1 MVKVFKRNAGFTLIE
16 VVTVVVVMSIVS
28 VFTFSFLINSVKTYQ
43 MAKYSQALH
52 GEAAYILERITRELR
67 DSQNAS
73 WDASTLALT
82 LSHKTPQDTSPGTS
96 ITYTLSGS
104 QLNRI
109 SNSISRVMGKNI
121 ASFSGS
127 CAGNCCTVALTT
139 NDMPSQSIPAQ
150 SYGTKVCLKNQA
162 ALYQGY
168 YYDVIQ

>member
-1 MVKVFKRNAGFTLIE
+1 MVKVFKRNTGFTLIE
-16 VVTVVVVMSIVS
+16 VVTVVVVLSIVS

-73 WDASTLALT
+73 WGASTLALT
-82 LSHKTPQDTSPGTS
+82 LSHATLQDSSSTS
-96 ITYTLSGS
+96 ITYALSGS

-109 SNSISRVMGKNI
+109 SSSGSRVMGRNI
-121 ASFSGS
+121 TSFSGI
-127 CAGNCCTVALTT
+127 CASNCCTVALTT
-139 NDMPSQSIPAQ
+139 NAIPSQGILSQ
-150 SYGTKVCLKNQA
+150 SYGTKVCLSNQA
-162 ALYQGY
+162 TLYQGY